1 MKYLER
7 TNTQTAC
14 FPECGVCC
22 PYLALGPKCSG
33 FDSVSSSLYAHIY
46 IYIYTP
52 IWPMRKLRHT

>member
-1 MKYLER
+1 MKYLEG

-46 IYIYTP
+46 IYTP